1 MGKLPILLVA
11 VVFIYAGLDKIFH
24 YDGFVNALAS
34 YSVMPEGLAPLV
46 AMPLILVEIFT
57 GLGIFLK
64 RWRRPALATAVT
76 LLSVFTVALAI
87 NLYVAPGSV
96 CGCWFTI
103 TIGKS
108 TGFHVAQNLV
118 WLAIAALGWWEEGQ
132 TAPAQLQSNKLVPTA
147 EG

>member
-11 VVFIYAGLDKIFH
+11 VVFIYAGVDKIFH

-34 YSVMPEGLAPLV
+34 YSVMPQGLAPLL
-46 AMPLILVEIFT
+46 AMPLILVEVFT
-57 GLGIFLK
+57 GLGILLK
-64 RWRRPALATAVT
+64 RWRRPALATAMT
-76 LLSVFTVALAI
+76 LLSVFTVALVI

-108 TGFHVAQNLV
+108 TGSHVAQNLL
-118 WLAIAALGWWEEGQ
+118 WLAMAALGWWEEGR
-132 TAPAQLQSNKLVPTA
+132 TAPAQLQENKLVPTA
-147 EG
+147 